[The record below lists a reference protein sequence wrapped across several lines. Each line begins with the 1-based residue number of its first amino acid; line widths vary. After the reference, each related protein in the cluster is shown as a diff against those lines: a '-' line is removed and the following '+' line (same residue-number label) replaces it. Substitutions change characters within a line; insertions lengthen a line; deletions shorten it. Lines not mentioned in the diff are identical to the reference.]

1 MKRTELY
8 KALEGKKVICMRDCH
23 TADVGIFHKGRMSFS
38 ITHFKPLNRT
48 EPSCNTYF
56 LQKGDYIEDV
66 GKYICISRSSK
77 FYMFIFRA

>member
-1 MKRTELY
+1 MTRTEMY
-8 KALEGKKVICMRDCH
+8 AALEGKKVVCRCDCY

-48 EPSCNTYF
+48 EPSCTTYF
-56 LQKGDYIEDV
+56 LRKEDYIEDA
-66 GKYICISRSSK
+66 GEYICISRNHK